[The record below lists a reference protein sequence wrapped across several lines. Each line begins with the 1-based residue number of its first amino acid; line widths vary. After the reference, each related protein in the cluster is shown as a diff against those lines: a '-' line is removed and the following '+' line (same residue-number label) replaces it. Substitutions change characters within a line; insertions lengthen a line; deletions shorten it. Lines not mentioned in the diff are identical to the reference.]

1 MELMALDRQRRAGG
15 GADESTV
22 EQGERS
28 GINMARLLMSFG
40 AADVPGGADGR
51 LHRDEA
57 ELHRPDQPVQHFA
70 ADLDHRPD
78 RARHDLRHPHRRH
91 RPVGRLA
98 AGLLRH
104 DRGGRRQGRRANT
117 LSLGT
122 AATQGYGWFAAL
134 LAAVVVGA
142 PAGGVQGLAITRLK
156 VPPFVVTLG
165 GLTVFRGLTLTISNG
180 GPISGFDASMR
191 WFGTGLIGPVPVP
204 AIIFAIAA
212 VLCHIV
218 LRYTRYGRAVYAVGG
233 NAEAA
238 RLSGLRVDRILISV
252 YVIVGF
258 FAGLAAFVLSA
269 RLNSSE
275 AVAGIGYELTVI
287 SAVVIGGTSLFG
299 GIGSVGGTV
308 VGAALIGVLQNG
320 LQFNNVSSYTQ
331 SIVIGLILILAVAF
345 DRWLKSRVRR

>member
-1 MELMALDRQRRAGG
+1 MSTLD
-15 GADESTV
+15 E
-22 EQGERS
+22 GERS
-28 GINMARLLMSFG
+28 GISAARLLMSFG
-40 AADVPGGADGR
+40 P
-51 LHRDEA
+51 L
-57 ELHRPDQPVQHFA
+57 LF
-70 ADLDHRPD
+70 
-78 RARHDLRHPHRRH
+78 
-91 RPVGRLA
+91 LA
-98 AGLLRH
+98 ALMVVFTVMKPSFIDPINLFNILRQISITGLIALGMTFVILTAGI
-104 DRGGRRQGRRANT
+104 DLSVGSLLALCGMVAAVVAKGGTANT
-117 LSLGT
+117 LSLENSG
-122 AATQGYGWFAAL
+122 TQGYGWFAAL
-134 LAAVVVGA
+134 LAAVAVGA
-142 PAGGVQGLAITRLK
+142 AAGWLQGLAITRLK

-180 GPISGFDASMR
+180 GPISGFGASMR
-191 WFGTGLIGPVPVP
+191 WFGTGLVGPVPVP
-204 AIIFAIAA
+204 VIIFAIAA

-238 RLSGLRVDRILISV
+238 RLSGLRVDRILVSV

-258 FAGLAAFVLSA
+258 FSGLAAFVLSS

-331 SIVIGLILILAVAF
+331 SIVIGLILVFAVTF

>member
-1 MELMALDRQRRAGG
+1 MRQISITGLIALGMTFVILTAGIDLSVG
-15 GADESTV
+15 S
-22 EQGERS
+22 
-28 GINMARLLMSFG
+28 LLAFCGM
-40 AADVPGGADGR
+40 V
-51 LHRDEA
+51 
-57 ELHRPDQPVQHFA
+57 
-70 ADLDHRPD
+70 
-78 RARHDLRHPHRRH
+78 
-91 RPVGRLA
+91 
-98 AGLLRH
+98 
-104 DRGGRRQGRRANT
+104 
-117 LSLGT
+117 
-122 AATQGYGWFAAL
+122 
-134 LAAVVVGA
+134 AAVVAKGGTAEHAVARHSGDARLWLVRRACSRPSIVGA
-142 PAGGVQGLAITRLK
+142 AAGGVQGLAITRLK

-180 GPISGFDASMR
+180 GPISGFEPSMR
-191 WFGTGLIGPVPVP
+191 WFGTGLVGPVPVP
-204 AIIFAIAA
+204 VIIFAIAA
-212 VLCHIV
+212 ILCHIV

-308 VGAALIGVLQNG
+308 VGAALIGVSGWSL
-320 LQFNNVSSYTQ
+320 SSTMCPPT
-331 SIVIGLILILAVAF
+331 
-345 DRWLKSRVRR
+345 RRASSSG

>member
-1 MELMALDRQRRAGG
+1 MS
-15 GADESTV
+15 STV
-22 EQGERS
+22 EQSERS
-28 GINMARLLMSFG
+28 GINFARLLMSFG
-40 AADVPGGADGR
+40 P
-51 LHRDEA
+51 LI
-57 ELHRPDQPVQHFA
+57 F
-70 ADLDHRPD
+70 
-78 RARHDLRHPHRRH
+78 
-91 RPVGRLA
+91 LA
-98 AGLLRH
+98 ALVVIFTVMKPSFIDPINIFNIMRQISITGLIALGMTFVILTAGI
-104 DRGGRRQGRRANT
+104 DLSVGSLLALCGMVAAVVAKGGTANT
-117 LSLGT
+117 LSLSAAGGT
-122 AATQGYGWFAAL
+122 GYGWFAAL
-134 LAAVVVGA
+134 LAAVIVGA
-142 PAGGVQGLAITRLK
+142 LAGFIQGQAITRLR

-165 GLTVFRGLTLTISNG
+165 GLTIFRGLTLTISNG

-191 WFGTGLIGPVPVP
+191 WFGNGLVGPVPVP
-204 AIIFAIAA
+204 VIIFAVAA
-212 VLCHIV
+212 ILCHIV

-345 DRWLKSRVRR
+345 DRFLKSRVRR

>member
-1 MELMALDRQRRAGG
+1 M
-15 GADESTV
+15 STATAP
-22 EQGERS
+22 EERS
-28 GINMARLLMSFG
+28 GVNVARLLVSFG
-40 AADVPGGADGR
+40 PLLFLAALMIVFTVMKPSFIDPINLFNILRQISITGLIALGMTFVILTAGIDLSVGSLLAFCGMVAAVVAKGGA
-51 LHRDEA
+51 
-57 ELHRPDQPVQHFA
+57 
-70 ADLDHRPD
+70 
-78 RARHDLRHPHRRH
+78 
-91 RPVGRLA
+91 
-98 AGLLRH
+98 
-104 DRGGRRQGRRANT
+104 ANT
-117 LSLGT
+117 LSLDPSN
-122 AATQGYGWFAAL
+122 APGYGWFAAM
-134 LAAVVVGA
+134 LAAIIVGA
-142 PAGGVQGLAITRLK
+142 VCGGIQGLAITRLK

-204 AIIFAIAA
+204 AVIFIVAAI
-212 VLCHIV
+212 LCHIV
-218 LRYTRYGRAVYAVGG
+218 LRYTRYGRAIYAVGG

-238 RLSGLRVDRILISV
+238 RLSGLRVDRILVSV

-299 GIGSVGGTV
+299 GVGSITGTV

-331 SIVIGLILILAVAF
+331 SIVIGLILIFAVAF

>member
-1 MELMALDRQRRAGG
+1 MSSVQQSGRG
-15 GADESTV
+15 GADVT
-22 EQGERS
+22 
-28 GINMARLLMSFG
+28 RLLVNFGPLLFLAALMVVFTVMSPNFIDPLNLFNILRQISITGLIALGMTFVILTAGIDLSVGSLLALCGMG
-40 AADVPGGADGR
+40 AAVVAKGGA
-51 LHRDEA
+51 
-57 ELHRPDQPVQHFA
+57 
-70 ADLDHRPD
+70 
-78 RARHDLRHPHRRH
+78 
-91 RPVGRLA
+91 
-98 AGLLRH
+98 
-104 DRGGRRQGRRANT
+104 ANT
-117 LSLGT
+117 LSLSAAGGT
-122 AATQGYGWFAAL
+122 GYGWFAAL
-134 LAAVVVGA
+134 LAAVAVGA
-142 PAGGVQGLAITRLK
+142 LAGFVQGLAITRLK

-165 GLTVFRGLTLTISNG
+165 GLTIFRGLTLTISNG
-180 GPISGFDASMR
+180 GPISGFDSSMR
-191 WFGTGLIGPVPVP
+191 WFGNGLVGTVPVPV
-204 AIIFAIAA
+204 IIFVIAA
-212 VLCHIV
+212 LLCHVV

-238 RLSGLRVDRILISV
+238 RLSGLRVDRVLVSV

-299 GIGSVGGTV
+299 GIGGVGGTV

-345 DRWLKSRVRR
+345 DRFLKSRVRR

>member
-1 MELMALDRQRRAGG
+1 MSTTTEPAG
-15 GADESTV
+15 
-22 EQGERS
+22 RS
-28 GINMARLLMSFG
+28 GVNIARLLVSFG
-40 AADVPGGADGR
+40 P
-51 LHRDEA
+51 LM
-57 ELHRPDQPVQHFA
+57 F
-70 ADLDHRPD
+70 
-78 RARHDLRHPHRRH
+78 
-91 RPVGRLA
+91 LA
-98 AGLLRH
+98 ALMIVFTVMSPNFIDPINLFNILRQISITGLIALGMTFVILTAGI
-104 DRGGRRQGRRANT
+104 DLSVGSLLALCGMVAAVVAKGGSANT

-122 AATQGYGWFAAL
+122 AATQGFGWFAAL
-134 LAAVVVGA
+134 LAALAVGA
-142 PAGGVQGLAITRLK
+142 IAGGIQGLAITRLR

-165 GLTVFRGLTLTISNG
+165 GLTIFRGLTLTISNG

-191 WFGTGLIGPVPVP
+191 WFGNGLIGPVPVP
-204 AIIFAIAA
+204 VIIFAAA
-212 VLCHIV
+212 AILCHIV

-252 YVIVGF
+252 YAIVGF
-258 FAGLAAFVLSA
+258 FCGLAAFVLSA

>member
-1 MELMALDRQRRAGG
+1 MSTTV
-15 GADESTV
+15 ADEA
-22 EQGERS
+22 R
-28 GINMARLLMSFG
+28 GINIARLLVSFG
-40 AADVPGGADGR
+40 PLLFLVALMIVFTIMKPSFIDPINIFNILRQISITGLIALGMTFVILTAGIDLSVGSLLAFCGMVAAVVAKGGT
-51 LHRDEA
+51 
-57 ELHRPDQPVQHFA
+57 
-70 ADLDHRPD
+70 
-78 RARHDLRHPHRRH
+78 
-91 RPVGRLA
+91 
-98 AGLLRH
+98 
-104 DRGGRRQGRRANT
+104 ANT
-117 LSLGT
+117 LSLDPSQ
-122 AATQGYGWFAAL
+122 AAGYGWFAAL
-134 LAAVVVGA
+134 MAAITVGA
-142 PAGGVQGLAITRLK
+142 AAGAVQGIAITRLK

-165 GLTVFRGLTLTISNG
+165 GLTIFRGLTLTISNG

-191 WFGTGLIGPVPVP
+191 WFGTGLVGPVPVP
-204 AIIFAIAA
+204 VIIFAIAA

-238 RLSGLRVDRILISV
+238 RLSGLRVDRILVSV

-275 AVAGIGYELTVI
+275 AVAGIGYELNVI

-299 GIGSVGGTV
+299 GVGSISGTV

-331 SIVIGLILILAVAF
+331 SIVIGLILIFAVAF